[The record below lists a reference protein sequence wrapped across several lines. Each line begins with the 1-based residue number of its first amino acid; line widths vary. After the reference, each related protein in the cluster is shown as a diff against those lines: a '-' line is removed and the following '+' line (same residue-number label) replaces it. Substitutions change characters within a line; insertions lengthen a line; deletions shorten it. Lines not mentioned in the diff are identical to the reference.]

1 MKMKESSGGTVSR
14 KLAPDPKVC
23 VVAVQSPSR
32 VLLFIPV
39 VKLINTRGCNW
50 DK

>member
-1 MKMKESSGGTVSR
+1 MTVY
-14 KLAPDPKVC
+14 AIHDTAIY
-23 VVAVQSPSR
+23 VVVVQSPSR